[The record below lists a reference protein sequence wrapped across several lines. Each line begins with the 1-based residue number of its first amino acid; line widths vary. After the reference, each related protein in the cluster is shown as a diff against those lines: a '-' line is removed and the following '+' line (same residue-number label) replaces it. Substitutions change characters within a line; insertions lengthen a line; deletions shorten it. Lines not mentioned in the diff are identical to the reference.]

1 MLESQVPDLRLVI
14 HVFDLTLKST
24 AIETFPGVIED
35 LDYEYKNHQ
44 IWDFFCLQKSNQSKI
59 RFLLMVTSLRKTCL
73 RHDVEFP
80 VHYFD

>member
-1 MLESQVPDLRLVI
+1 MLESQVSDLRLVI

-44 IWDFFCLQKSNQSKI
+44 IWDFFLSSEIKSIKNQI
-59 RFLLMVTSLRKTCL
+59 FTDG
-73 RHDVEFP
+73 DVA
-80 VHYFD
+80 